1 LVYLCAKN
9 SFEISPLQNF
19 FFWIPLL
26 GARNLH
32 FLNWLNKA
40 IGLKTA
46 SKGGISKEFFAGSKP
61 KLAYF
66 GRG

>member
-1 LVYLCAKN
+1 
-9 SFEISPLQNF
+9 
-19 FFWIPLL
+19 
-26 GARNLH
+26 
-32 FLNWLNKA
+32 LNKA